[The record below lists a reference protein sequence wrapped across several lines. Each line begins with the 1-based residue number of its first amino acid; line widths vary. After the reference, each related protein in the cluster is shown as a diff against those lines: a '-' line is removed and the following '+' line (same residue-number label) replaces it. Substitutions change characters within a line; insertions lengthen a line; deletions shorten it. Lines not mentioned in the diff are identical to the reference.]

1 MAPHVLF
8 VCHTGAISG
17 AELVLLD
24 LVQPWAGSSAFLFED
39 GPLHQA
45 LANQGLKVQVSQRA
59 QGFNQVRRDSSLLTV
74 LPLGARLVAV
84 TLELVRAARRHDVIY
99 ANSQKAFVLSAIAAW
114 LTRRPLIWHLHDIIT
129 AAHFG
134 PMQRRVQV
142 MLANFCASQ
151 VIVPSQAAAA
161 AFIAEGGRKA
171 LVAVVPNGLDI
182 PEEAASAAQI
192 RRELQLSEGP
202 LVGVFSRLAAWKG
215 QHVVLQALAQTPGVS
230 CIIAG
235 AALFGEDAYANR
247 LKAMVTQ
254 LGLGDRVHFLGQRS
268 DVSRLMRA
276 VDAVIHP
283 SIDPEPFGRTLVE
296 AMLAEVPVIAS
307 DAGAA
312 SDILDG
318 GRVGTL
324 VPPGDADALASAI
337 AHVMS
342 RPPEL
347 AGQLREAR
355 ARARTHY
362 GVAQM
367 LAATSAA
374 ITRAAGRRAMTARP

>member
-1 MAPHVLF
+1 
-8 VCHTGAISG
+8 
-17 AELVLLD
+17 
-24 LVQPWAGSSAFLFED
+24 
-39 GPLHQA
+39 
-45 LANQGLKVQVSQRA
+45 
-59 QGFNQVRRDSSLLTV
+59 
-74 LPLGARLVAV
+74 
-84 TLELVRAARRHDVIY
+84 
-99 ANSQKAFVLSAIAAW
+99 
-114 LTRRPLIWHLHDIIT
+114 
-129 AAHFG
+129 
-134 PMQRRVQV
+134 
-142 MLANFCASQ
+142 
-151 VIVPSQAAAA
+151 
-161 AFIAEGGRKA
+161 
-171 LVAVVPNGLDI
+171 
-182 PEEAASAAQI
+182 
-192 RRELQLSEGP
+192 
-202 LVGVFSRLAAWKG
+202 
-215 QHVVLQALAQTPGVS
+215 
-230 CIIAG
+230 
-235 AALFGEDAYANR
+235 
-247 LKAMVTQ
+247 
-254 LGLGDRVHFLGQRS
+254 VHFLGQRS

-324 VPPGDADALASAI
+324 VPPGDADALAAAI

-374 ITRAAGRRAMTARP
+374 ITRAAGRRAPAARP